1 VQGEEE
7 EVGEV
12 PVAFLRTF
20 SAEGVGVRNAINT
33 TMTMMTT
40 MAKDPVKVT
49 EDLADTADPEEARGR
64 ASAEGMEEDLLQDQ
78 AGTAEVREGRAE
90 TGEAAAS
97 AEAQEGSAEV
107 REDSAGAPNPEGTAE
122 GPNPEG
128 SAEAPNPEGLGEVPN
143 PEVTAEDRVLSPEG
157 MEVDRIPE
165 GMEED
170 SHLQGGTAEERGVPE
185 EAADSAEIAVMAA
198 AKVDTRAMAG
208 SVAAQEGSEEDPEAS
223 MAASTTTTITSTN
236 TTTRA
241 AASTAV
247 GTKRRQLKA
256 DQRRLCS
263 AVCHTSHLG
272 SLLLSDIVDPN
283 VYNLRVFSIS
293 LLPHAICAMSCTH
306 RAEPTPCASSRSS
319 LTILGPWLSI
329 PDRRPRAGTRC
340 KTLSEFADPLFCFSC
355 FFSDNSFPR
364 LLTTILADHPWTLA
378 VHSRPTTIYAKCQ
391 CKTCFDPR

>member
-198 AKVDTRAMAG
+198 ARVDTRATAD
-208 SVAAQEGSEEDPEAS
+208 SVAA
-223 MAASTTTTITSTN
+223 
-236 TTTRA
+236 
-241 AASTAV
+241 
-247 GTKRRQLKA
+247 
-256 DQRRLCS
+256 
-263 AVCHTSHLG
+263 
-272 SLLLSDIVDPN
+272 
-283 VYNLRVFSIS
+283 
-293 LLPHAICAMSCTH
+293 
-306 RAEPTPCASSRSS
+306 
-319 LTILGPWLSI
+319 
-329 PDRRPRAGTRC
+329 
-340 KTLSEFADPLFCFSC
+340 
-355 FFSDNSFPR
+355 
-364 LLTTILADHPWTLA
+364 
-378 VHSRPTTIYAKCQ
+378 
-391 CKTCFDPR
+391 

>member
-64 ASAEGMEEDLLQDQ
+64 ASAEAMEEDLLQDQ

-143 PEVTAEDRVLSPEG
+143 PEVTAEDRSPGALGEDLVGLEEGHHPGGLGEDLSPEG

-263 AVCHTSHLG
+263 AVCHTSHLR
-272 SLLLSDIVDPN
+272 SLLLSDIFDSN

-340 KTLSEFADPLFCFSC
+340 
-355 FFSDNSFPR
+355 
-364 LLTTILADHPWTLA
+364 
-378 VHSRPTTIYAKCQ
+378 
-391 CKTCFDPR
+391 

>member
-263 AVCHTSHLG
+263 AVCHTSHLR
-272 SLLLSDIVDPN
+272 SLLLSDIFDSN

-340 KTLSEFADPLFCFSC
+340 
-355 FFSDNSFPR
+355 
-364 LLTTILADHPWTLA
+364 
-378 VHSRPTTIYAKCQ
+378 
-391 CKTCFDPR
+391 